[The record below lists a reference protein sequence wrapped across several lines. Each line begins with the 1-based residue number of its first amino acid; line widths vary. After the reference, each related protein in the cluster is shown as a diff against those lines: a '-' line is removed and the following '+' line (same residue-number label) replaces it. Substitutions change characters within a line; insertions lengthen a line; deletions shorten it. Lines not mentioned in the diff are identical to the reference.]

1 MPPSPTPP
9 ATPAARHTTVVA
21 VHRDGT
27 HQFSKP
33 TAEHITLL
41 QGLGVEGD
49 AHCGRTVQHR
59 SRVKVNPHQ
68 PNLRQV
74 HLMSASLFGHLAGMG
89 YTVAPGQLGE
99 NITLAGAR
107 GLEWDE
113 LIALPVGTRVVFG
126 PPVPDTLGAADTAPQ
141 AVLELTGLRNPCV
154 QIEQFRPGLLAAMLG
169 HDPQGALVRKAGV
182 MAVVLAGGV
191 VVPGSRVTFELP
203 PLPHRPMERV

>member
-1 MPPSPTPP
+1 MPSTSPL
-9 ATPAARHTTVVA
+9 HTTVLA
-21 VHRDGT
+21 VHRDDT
-27 HQFSKP
+27 HRFSKP
-33 TAEHITLL
+33 AVAQITLL
-41 QGLGVEGD
+41 PGLGVEGD

-59 SRVKVNPHQ
+59 SRVKANPHQ

-74 HLMSASLFGHLAGMG
+74 HLVTASLFEHVAALGFR
-89 YTVAPGQLGE
+89 VAPGQLGE
-99 NITLAGAR
+99 NITLASAP
-107 GLEWDE
+107 GLQWDE

-126 PPVPDTLGAADTAPQ
+126 PYVSETSGAVDDAPH

-154 QIEQFRPGLLAAMLG
+154 QIEQFQPGLLAAMLA

-191 VVPGSRVTFELP
+191 VAPGTSVTFELP